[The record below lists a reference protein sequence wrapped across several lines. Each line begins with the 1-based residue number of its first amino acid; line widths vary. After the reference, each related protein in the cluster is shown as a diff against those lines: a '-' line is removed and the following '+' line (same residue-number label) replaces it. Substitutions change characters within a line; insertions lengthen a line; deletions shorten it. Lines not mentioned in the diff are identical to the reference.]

1 MARGVDTEISHC
13 PYRISLRS
21 IHLQEKLYRGAAE
34 EIRRGLFESQRRLE
48 QSIRESESIGEL
60 DLPRTAGSAVG
71 EAVSEMEQ
79 GAKRS
84 SVWGSNGWLK
94 LPQRAIELARDLQ
107 HAEAV
112 ATEQFGMQPSKGR
125 AEYEGDAKNQ
135 RDRLQSVVGQRLEL
149 AFGIAALRPM
159 FTGVQEAMLE
169 SPVLGEIAPGIV
181 FQPPAIMSELPHQP
195 DGEAFRF

>member
-1 MARGVDTEISHC
+1 MTSPGWNPRGKTNRLYDRLLWNVLPVVTEISHC
-13 PYRISLRS
+13 LYRISLRS

-48 QSIRESESIGEL
+48 QSIRESESIWGQ

-84 SVWGSNGWLK
+84 SVWGSNGRLK

-112 ATEQFGMQPSKGR
+112 ATE
-125 AEYEGDAKNQ
+125 
-135 RDRLQSVVGQRLEL
+135 
-149 AFGIAALRPM
+149 
-159 FTGVQEAMLE
+159 
-169 SPVLGEIAPGIV
+169 
-181 FQPPAIMSELPHQP
+181 
-195 DGEAFRF
+195 

>member
-1 MARGVDTEISHC
+1 MAYTKSSRIGGSPEISHC
-13 PYRISLRS
+13 LYRISLRS
-21 IHLQEKLYRGAAE
+21 IHWQEKLYRGAAE

-48 QSIRESESIGEL
+48 QSIRESESIWGQ

-84 SVWGSNGWLK
+84 SVWGANGRLQ

-112 ATEQFGMQPSKGR
+112 ATE
-125 AEYEGDAKNQ
+125 
-135 RDRLQSVVGQRLEL
+135 
-149 AFGIAALRPM
+149 
-159 FTGVQEAMLE
+159 
-169 SPVLGEIAPGIV
+169 
-181 FQPPAIMSELPHQP
+181 
-195 DGEAFRF
+195 